1 MVCGLVPASG
11 VDIKVISS
19 VDSSPETVVST
30 EVVWR
35 VRELGPVA
43 ELVTFVVGATD
54 VIGLSVENSVCDVV
68 ELPVASV

>member
-1 MVCGLVPASG
+1 MVPAGG
-11 VDIKVISS
+11 VDITVISS

-43 ELVTFVVGATD
+43 ELVTFVVGAPD
-54 VIGLSVENSVCDVV
+54 VNGLAVGNSVCAVV
-68 ELPVASV
+68 DLSVASV